1 MRPEAAWP
9 RSRRSIREET
19 QTDLRPLYSDQYMDE
34 VVEQM
39 NRLAMGTRLERSGHM
54 VQEHLSTGGKR
65 LRARLALAA
74 GEALGG
80 RRGRAVPW
88 AAACELLHNATLVH
102 DDIQDE
108 DRIRRDQPTVWVRH
122 GVGQAI
128 NCGDLLLMLPFR
140 ALETLDASGQQ
151 RWLLSAAL
159 ARRAE
164 ATVRGQSL
172 EMDLI
177 QNPTLANYLRATTGK
192 TGALLALPV
201 EGAAI
206 LSGLEA
212 GNAAALAAPF
222 VNIGLLFQLQDDV
235 LDLYGDKGRGE
246 CGCDLK
252 EGKVSILVVE
262 HLQRVPEDREWL
274 MEILSATRERTSPA
288 DIDACCDRFAAS
300 GTLDAV
306 LGRILDLVR
315 SCEEDPLL
323 RAVPDLHGIAKDLIA
338 LSLQPISHLLRRM
351 PGEAK

>member
-1 MRPEAAWP
+1 MRPEAAQP
-9 RSRRSIREET
+9 RSRRSIHDEVRE
-19 QTDLRPLYSDQYMDE
+19 DMRPLYSDLYLDE
-34 VVEQM
+34 VVEAMSQ
-39 NRLAMGTRLERSGHM
+39 LAMGTRLERSGHM

-80 RRGRAVPW
+80 RRAQSVPW

-140 ALETLDASGQQ
+140 ALETLDATGQQ
-151 RWLLSAAL
+151 RWLLSAAM

-177 QNPTLANYLRATTGK
+177 HSPTLANYLRATSGK

-206 LSGLEA
+206 LAGLEA

-222 VNIGLLFQLQDDV
+222 LNIGLLFQLQDDV

-246 CGCDLK
+246 RGCDLK

-262 HLQRVPEDREWL
+262 HLQRHPEDRDWL
-274 MEILSATRERTSPA
+274 LQLLAAPRERTSPA
-288 DIDACCDRFAAS
+288 DIEACSNRFAAS

-306 LGRILDLVR
+306 LGRILDLVQ

-338 LSLQPISHLLRRM
+338 LCLQPISHLLRQL
-351 PGEAK
+351 PGVAK